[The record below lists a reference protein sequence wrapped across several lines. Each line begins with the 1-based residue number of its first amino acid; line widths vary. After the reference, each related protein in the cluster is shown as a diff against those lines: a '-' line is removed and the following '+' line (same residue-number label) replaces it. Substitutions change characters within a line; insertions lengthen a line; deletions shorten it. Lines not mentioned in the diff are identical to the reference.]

1 MADDRVTIFKQFG
14 VKIDEHNGDESWMLP
29 MPARLIIDRDGT
41 IRYAEI
47 NADYT
52 IRPEPED
59 TLSALI
65 KIMKCCF
72 PVALDNPMPVLRK
85 RVLEPG
91 RHKIFYRSEMRRCG
105 LGELPPQYTLNRTL
119 RITIIVSFMLCK
131 YLLFDFNQSWGMVN
145 RYILLVP

>member
-52 IRPEPED
+52 IRPEPKD

-65 KIMKCCF
+65 KIMK
-72 PVALDNPMPVLRK
+72 
-85 RVLEPG
+85 
-91 RHKIFYRSEMRRCG
+91 
-105 LGELPPQYTLNRTL
+105 
-119 RITIIVSFMLCK
+119 
-131 YLLFDFNQSWGMVN
+131 
-145 RYILLVP
+145 